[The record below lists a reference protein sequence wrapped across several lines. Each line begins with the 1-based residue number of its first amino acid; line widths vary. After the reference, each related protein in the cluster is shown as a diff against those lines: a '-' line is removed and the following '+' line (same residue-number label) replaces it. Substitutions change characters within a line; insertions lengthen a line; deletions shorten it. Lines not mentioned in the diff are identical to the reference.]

1 MGIYMLLD
9 KCEVMLLHSS
19 GSDETN
25 DLDVWCAL
33 EGAKLSPYLD
43 KHGEAS
49 HGLQYVVDCLC
60 FGDWCLIWVQ
70 ICRRLLPFLG
80 NWYQIWVEI
89 CRLLL
94 PFPGF

>member
-49 HGLQYVVDCLC
+49 HGLQYVM
-60 FGDWCLIWVQ
+60 FGGWCLNWVQ
-70 ICRRLLPFLG
+70 TCG
-80 NWYQIWVEI
+80 
-89 CRLLL
+89 LLL
-94 PFPGF
+94 PF